1 MDTVNR
7 DDFEI
12 FNTGIIYLDNAAT
25 TMKPKSV
32 VQEIVDYYTKYT
44 ANAHRGDYDN
54 SLIVDNKYESV
65 RENVRKFINADLAK
79 EIIFTKGSTESFNM
93 IVFGFLSKYL
103 KENDE
108 ILVTKVEHASTI
120 LPLINLSKKIGF
132 KIKYIDL
139 LNDFSIDLEDLKNKI
154 NDNTKL
160 ISIAHITN
168 ALGDIRDIES
178 IGKIAKENNILFM
191 VDATQS
197 IGHIKVDVKK
207 NNIDFLGFSAHKML
221 GPTGVGVLY
230 GKQELLEKLVPTE
243 YGGGMNISFNS
254 NSEYELKELPAR
266 LEAGTRN
273 IAGVIGLGAAIDYI
287 NNIGIENIHSYE
299 KELKRY
305 LIEKLEKV
313 PNIKMYHKEA
323 NSGVLLFNVD
333 NYFSQDVA
341 IYLNKYKI
349 CIRAGNHCV
358 RMLEE
363 ELKVT
368 NSCRVSL
375 YFYNTK
381 EEIDVLIEALMK
393 QEEILSTII

>member
-1 MDTVNR
+1 MNR
-7 DDFEI
+7 EDFEI
-12 FNTGIIYLDNAAT
+12 LDTGIIYLDNAAT
-25 TMKPKSV
+25 TMKPRSV
-32 VQEIVDYYTKYT
+32 VNSIVEYYTKYT

-54 SLIVDNKYESV
+54 SLIVDNKYEDA
-65 RENVRKFINADLAK
+65 REEVKKFINAEK
-79 EIIFTKGSTESFNM
+79 VEEIIFTKGSTESFNM
-93 IVFGFLSKYL
+93 IVFGYLSQIL
-103 KENDE
+103 KEEDE

-132 KIKYIDL
+132 KIKYINL
-139 LNDFSIDLEDLKNKI
+139 LEDYSIDLNDLKKKI
-154 NDNTKL
+154 NSNTKL

-178 IGKIAKENNILFM
+178 IGKIAKENNIFFM

-197 IGHIKVDVKK
+197 IGHIKVDVIK

-230 GKQELLEKLVPTE
+230 GKKELLEKLIPTE
-243 YGGGMNISFNS
+243 YGGGMNIYFNS
-254 NSEYELKELPAR
+254 DSEYELKSLPHR

-273 IAGVIGLGAAIDYI
+273 IAGVIGLGAAIKYI
-287 NNIGIENIHSYE
+287 SSIGIENIHKYE
-299 KELKRY
+299 IELKKY
-305 LIEKLEKV
+305 LLESIEKV
-313 PNIKMYHKEA
+313 PNIKIYHREA
-323 NSGVLLFNVD
+323 NSGVLLFNVG

-341 IYLNKYKI
+341 IYLNKFKI

-363 ELKVT
+363 ELKIT

-381 EEIDVLIEALMK
+381 EEIDKLVEVLMN
-393 QEEILSTII
+393 QEEILNTVI